1 MTLNLSKEEI
11 VTVFKTILDHR
22 DTANWDGIHRYI
34 QPTVELE
41 NTILQRDA
49 FIAQLHS
56 ATDDSRQQ
64 SKLGNYVVDVDSQVI
79 AAEVLNSGNDESAT
93 GKNLGY
99 REITFIW
106 FANSLIFKFK
116 SQRDGHSQTLES
128 TPHPITSSQTVS
140 SLDLKTYYHE
150 YIATINAG
158 TIGQN
163 PEKFLSPTIIHNN
176 RAIETTGFVGW
187 MNGAHKAV
195 QSLHYE
201 IKHLV
206 VDGQSGQVAACVE
219 VSGLPVENW
228 FGVEPNGKSVRFQE
242 HAMYWVDKKQ
252 INKIIT
258 VLDLDSFRKQLQG

>member
-1 MTLNLSKEEI
+1 MTSNLSRAEI
-11 VTVFKTILDHR
+11 VAFFKTFLDYR
-22 DTANWDGIHRYI
+22 NAANWNDIHEYI

-41 NTILQRDA
+41 NGPLQRDA

-56 ATDDSRQQ
+56 ASDGREQQ

-79 AAEVLNSGNDESAT
+79 AAEVLNSDNDENTT

-106 FANSLIFKFK
+106 FAGGLLSKFK
-116 SQRDGHSQTLES
+116 SLRDGHAQPLES
-128 TPHPITSSQTVS
+128 TPHQITLSQTPS
-140 SLDLKTYYHE
+140 SLDLGKYYHD

-201 IKHLV
+201 IKYLV
-206 VDGQSGQVAACVE
+206 VDGQSGQVAASVE

-242 HAMYWVDKKQ
+242 HAMYWVDKEQ